1 MTGNGKAQILS
12 ELLKMN
18 KAFRAR
24 HIVEQTGLSRQLVN
38 HHLSSMVTDG
48 SLEKDGVYYTVAD
61 RDSLINA
68 VATIDEGPNMKK
80 AHSTDFISESHAKA
94 INYITDLIVYAR
106 NSKAPFHRELKEFW
120 VNQIDDTIRSYK
132 NMRKYATA
140 KSTTLGRARHNL
152 PKDPEE
158 AWTQFGEMLQGY
170 TDKDT
175 FIKEWEEWVEDVD

>member
-18 KAFRAR
+18 RAFRAR

-68 VATIDEGPNMKK
+68 VATIDDGPSMKK
-80 AHSTDFISESHAKA
+80 AHSTQFINEELVKA
-94 INYITDLIVYAR
+94 LNTIARIIVSSR
-106 NSKAPFHRELKEFW
+106 NTKAPFHREVKEFM
-120 VNQIDDTIRSYK
+120 VNEIDDTIRSYK
-132 NMRKYATA
+132 NLRKYITA
-140 KSTTLGRARHNL
+140 KTMTPKVAQTNL
-152 PKDPEE
+152 PKDAEE
-158 AWTQFGEMLQGY
+158 AWGMFGRMLQGY

-175 FIKEWEEWVEDVD
+175 FIKEWEEWVEE